1 MMNMMNFLLSA
12 SAEMPA
18 NGDTAFIIGVGGSVL
33 VILIVAVISLVFIL
47 LGKYMSKGLRMKKT
61 VNKDAADAPV
71 PLKGKLPANTVAA
84 ISAAIYRYM
93 EDSMAEENT
102 IITIDRAAKIYSPW
116 SSKIYVTNARI
127 FNSRR

>member
-1 MMNMMNFLLSA
+1 MTVMTNFLLSA
-12 SAEMPA
+12 DMPA

-33 VILIVAVISLVFIL
+33 VISIMAVIATVFIL
-47 LGKYMSKGLRMKKT
+47 VGKYMSKSLRMKKT
-61 VNKDAADAPV
+61 VKDAETAPV

-93 EDSMAEENT
+93 EESMAEDNT
-102 IITIDRAAKIYSPW
+102 IITIDRAAKTYSPW
-116 SSKIYVTNARI
+116 SSKIYATNARI

>member
-61 VNKDAADAPV
+61 VNKDACDAPV
-71 PLKGKLPANTVAA
+71 ALKGKLPANTVAA
-84 ISAAIYRYM
+84 ISAAVYRYM

-116 SSKIYVTNARI
+116 SSKIYATNARI

>member
-71 PLKGKLPANTVAA
+71 ALKGKLPANTVAA
-84 ISAAIYRYM
+84 ISAAVYRYM

-116 SSKIYVTNARI
+116 SSKIYATNARI